1 MAVNITL
8 KDIYSKFLH
17 ISNKIFT
24 FCIKYVNNL
33 EPGFI
38 QCSETEQGAPTTY
51 NIIYKTVLFNKMG
64 LQ

>member
-38 QCSETEQGAPTTY
+38 QCSETEQGAVSIFSYFEPEISMSVTLT
-51 NIIYKTVLFNKMG
+51 
-64 LQ
+64 